1 MRFVSAFIDGS
12 PVAAELVGDT
22 VVPLSGVTELGAAT
36 SIDVLR
42 SAARESHRAVAL
54 SEVQLR
60 PLVPAPRRI
69 LCVGLNY
76 RAHIE
81 ETRRVDSD
89 YPVLFPKFASSLL
102 PPDGTIVLPAES
114 DQVDYEGELAVVIG
128 RTGRR
133 ISESDAADHILGY
146 AAANDVTARDFQYKT
161 HQWVQGKAWD
171 DSTPLGPAVVT
182 ADELDLDSAGIT
194 TTLNGT
200 ELQSSDLGKLIF
212 SIPTLVS
219 VISTFTTLDPGD
231 IILTGTPGGVGFRRD
246 PQVFLHDG
254 DRVEVAIEGVGRIS
268 NPVGNAG
275 AN

>member
-22 VVPLSGVTELGAAT
+22 VVPLSGLAELGAAS

-42 SAARESHRAVAL
+42 AAPRESGRAIPL
-54 SEVQLR
+54 SEALLR

-81 ETRRVDSD
+81 ETRRADSD

-200 ELQSSDLGKLIF
+200 GLQSSDLGKLIF
-212 SIPTLVS
+212 SIPTLVA

-268 NPVGNAG
+268 NRVGHAG